1 MNRSANLTKLKK
13 SERLTYILLA
23 LIENFINKEEVTNFS
38 NLIQQITKN
47 KIVWSQRTLGIY
59 VNHDW

>member
-47 KIVWSQRTLGIY
+47 KIV
-59 VNHDW
+59 